1 MGWSPIWVT
10 TFGVVTQV
18 VTDLV
23 VILEFTQFFLNYG
36 RHRFI

>member
-1 MGWSPIWVT
+1 MGWLGVVMGWSPIWVT

-23 VILEFTQFFLNYG
+23 VILEFTQFVNY
-36 RHRFI
+36 